1 VAIDTG
7 GHLQISGVLL
17 KNLICG
23 YFLNL
28 KQLGIKAENDELYLS
43 LFLIYSF
50 TNIFYL
56 PCFLAVVSLIVV
68 LILEPDS
75 HLNFTCTG

>member
-1 VAIDTG
+1 MVGCVTPLKNLQWGAFDTG

-28 KQLGIKAENDELYLS
+28 KHLGIKRENDKLCIS
-43 LFLIYSF
+43 LF
-50 TNIFYL
+50 
-56 PCFLAVVSLIVV
+56 
-68 LILEPDS
+68 
-75 HLNFTCTG
+75 